1 MAYTLIDKMAIGMA
15 MSCLFCGLDDFNDAF
30 DAYIELKDSD
40 GENFDE
46 LILWEPVEGK
56 SFEQVIDI
64 VEDMAFSNNQ
74 TLRQLADAIKAGL
87 IAKAIDCT
95 LDSDFNNLDMV
106 AIAEEGYQAE
116 S

>member
-15 MSCLFCGLDDFNDAF
+15 MGCIFCGLEDFNDAF
-30 DAYIELKDSD
+30 DAYLKLKDSD
-40 GENFDE
+40 GDFFDE
-46 LILWEPVEGK
+46 LTLWEPVEGK

-106 AIAEEGYQAE
+106 AIAEEGYRTE